1 MSYASQV
8 ASEKKQTKSIV
19 REMECGGLKAS
30 LMQAQRLKGDGL
42 HGLPPGS
49 KVDVFPIAALPG
61 CPESWVR
68 ATGTYICPVDTEKGL
83 WFNWTMNDRYNTA
96 IIPSVKGMNPIT
108 GQKIDHIGMEQYI
121 NKCPIHGIDFGHDR
135 YCEKC
140 DYKWPPQNY
149 VCYPD
154 TLWWDGFRSSNGSVR
169 QFFFTEDEKRDIAS
183 LVIGKENTV
192 PAFGFVFYRTKVQRN
207 ITPPNE
213 SRGNILIGSGAW
225 AWKNNAYM
233 DNMKYGAGGYGAG
246 GSAVKGLSSN
256 HYDDAEEIMNSIDD
270 GDGSKT
276 APHEREAFCSV
287 QHLNSSKKYLRSIAE
302 NMVEPKRSSLKYETK
317 TSSSISLSQKEVSVG
332 GGARINQSL
341 SVDPLALDGWC
352 EKETALIRLYFVF
365 EPQFREIVEKGGIK
379 NISGTDTGYLSG
391 LPLG

>member
-1 MSYASQV
+1 MSYASQI
-8 ASEKKQTKSIV
+8 ASEQNKTKSIV
-19 REMECGGLKAS
+19 REMECGGFKAS
-30 LMQAQRLKGDGL
+30 LMRAERLQGDCL

-49 KVDVFPIAALPG
+49 KVEVFPIAALPG
-61 CPESWVR
+61 CPEGWVR
-68 ATGTYICPVDTEKGL
+68 ATGTYVCPVDVSWGL
-83 WFNWTMNDRYNTA
+83 WFDWTMNDQYNTA

-108 GQKIDHIGMEQYI
+108 GQKIDHIGMEQYRD
-121 NKCPIHGIDFGHDR
+121 KCPIHNTDFGHDR

-140 DYKWPPQNY
+140 SYKWPSQNY

-154 TLWWDGFRSSNGSVR
+154 TLWWDGFRSPDGSVR

-213 SRGNILIGSGAW
+213 PRGSILVGGNSWGHEWIKNI
-225 AWKNNAYM
+225 
-233 DNMKYGAGGYGAG
+233 KYGVC
-246 GSAVKGLSSN
+246 GSAAPNNNDYEDSGECMCDIYAAEAKADDCCV
-256 HYDDAEEIMNSIDD
+256 DAEKITKDNYKSSPIV
-270 GDGSKT
+270 SS
-276 APHEREAFCSV
+276 CSV
-287 QHLNSSKKYLRSIAE
+287 QHTNSSKKYLRSIDRE
-302 NMVEPKRSSLKYETK
+302 EK
-317 TSSSISLSQKEVSVG
+317 TSGNIVIPKKEVSVG

-341 SVDPLALDGWC
+341 TVDPLALDGWC
-352 EKETALIRLYFVF
+352 EKEAALIRLYFVF

-379 NISGTDTGYLSG
+379 DISGTDTGYLSG

>member
-1 MSYASQV
+1 MSYASQI
-8 ASEKKQTKSIV
+8 ASERQKPQSIV
-19 REMECGGLKAS
+19 RVMECGGFKAS
-30 LMQAQRLKGDGL
+30 LKQATRLTGEGI
-42 HGLPPGS
+42 HGLPCGTDVS
-49 KVDVFPIAALPG
+49 VFPIAALPG

-68 ATGTYICPVDTEKGL
+68 ATGTYVCPVDSNWGL
-83 WFNWTMNDRYNTA
+83 WFDWTMNDKYNTA

-108 GQKIDHIGMEQYI
+108 GQKIDHIGMDQYRD
-121 NKCPIHGIDFGHDR
+121 KCPIHNTEFSHDR

-154 TLWWDGFRSSNGSVR
+154 TLWWDGFRSPDGSVR

-207 ITPPNE
+207 ITPPNT
-213 SRGNILIGSGAW
+213 SRIASFGGDIL
-225 AWKNNAYM
+225 
-233 DNMKYGAGGYGAG
+233 YGAG
-246 GSAVKGLSSN
+246 GSSA
-256 HYDDAEEIMNSIDD
+256 
-270 GDGSKT
+270 GSKPLISYSSDHYNDAGNMMMSLEEDDVVGP
-276 APHEREAFCSV
+276 APKAGEATCSV
-287 QHLNSSKKYLRSIAE
+287 QHLNSSRRYLRS
-302 NMVEPKRSSLKYETK
+302 NETK
-317 TSSSISLSQKEVSVG
+317 TSGGITLPPKEVSVG

-341 SVDPLALDGWC
+341 SVDPLALDSWC
-352 EKETALIRLYFVF
+352 EKEAALIRLYFVF

-379 NISGTDTGYLSG
+379 DISGTDTGYLSG

>member
-1 MSYASQV
+1 MSYASQI
-8 ASEKKQTKSIV
+8 ASEQKKTKSIV
-19 REMECGGLKAS
+19 REMECGGFKAS
-30 LMQAQRLKGDGL
+30 LMRANRLTGDGL

-49 KVDVFPIAALPG
+49 KVGVFPIAALPG
-61 CPESWVR
+61 CPEGWVR
-68 ATGTYICPVDTEKGL
+68 ATGTYVCPVDVSWGL
-83 WFNWTMNDRYNTA
+83 WFDWTMNDRYNTA

-108 GQKIDHIGMEQYI
+108 GQKIDHIGMEQYRD
-121 NKCPIHGIDFGHDR
+121 KCPIHNTEFSHDR

-154 TLWWDGFRSSNGSVR
+154 TLWWDGFRSPDGSVR

-213 SRGNILIGSGAW
+213 ARGSILVGGNSW
-225 AWKNNAYM
+225 CSEWSKNV
-233 DNMKYGAGGYGAG
+233 KYGVG
-246 GSAVKGLSSN
+246 GSSAGAAPLVSYNSN
-256 HYDDAEEIMNSIDD
+256 HFYDADEITCNV
-270 GDGSKT
+270 
-276 APHEREAFCSV
+276 SV
-287 QHLNSSKKYLRSIAE
+287 QHVNSCKNYLRSMDTE
-302 NMVEPKRSSLKYETK
+302 HK
-317 TSSSISLSQKEVSVG
+317 TSGEISIPPQQEIKEVSVG

-341 SVDPLALDGWC
+341 TVDPLALDGWC
-352 EKETALIRLYFVF
+352 EKEAALIRLYFVF

-379 NISGTDTGYLSG
+379 DVSGTGTGYLSG